1 METIDLIKKIK
12 KIEIK
17 TKSISK
23 NVFSG
28 DYHSNFKGKGMAF
41 SEVRE
46 YSFGDDIRAIDWNVS
61 ARSNSTHIKV
71 FEEERELTVI
81 LILDMS
87 ASGNFGTLE
96 QRKKDIL
103 IEISAILSFAAM
115 QNNDKIGVILFTD
128 TVEKFIPPKKGKKHI
143 LRIISELIEFKPQ
156 STKTNI
162 KAPFEFLINT
172 IKKRSIVFV
181 LSDFID
187 DGYIDSLRIMS
198 KRNDTILIQ
207 IYDTF
212 EEYFPNIGL
221 VKVKN
226 LENNTEY
233 LIDSNDKNVNKLIK
247 DNWEYYQNYLN
258 DSLKKSKLD
267 LVKIP
272 TDKDYILPLRN
283 LFKKRE
289 KRK

>member
-143 LRIISELIEFKPQ
+143 LRIISELIEFKPK

-258 DSLKKSKLD
+258 ESLKKSKLD

>member
-87 ASGNFGTLE
+87 ASGDFGTLE

-128 TVEKFIPPKKGKKHI
+128 KVEKFIPPKKGKKHI
-143 LRIISELIEFKPQ
+143 LRIISELIEFKPT
-156 STKTNI
+156 SSSTNI

-181 LSDFID
+181 LSDFIGD
-187 DGYIDSLRIMS
+187 DYLDSLRIMS

-207 IYDTF
+207 IYDKF
-212 EEYFPNIGL
+212 EEYFPNVGL

-233 LIDSNDKNVNKLIK
+233 LIDSSDKNVNKMMK

-258 DSLKKSKLD
+258 DCLKKSKLD

>member
-143 LRIISELIEFKPQ
+143 LRIISELIEFKPK

>member
-23 NVFSG
+23 NIFSG

-81 LILDMS
+81 LIIDMS

-143 LRIISELIEFKPQ
+143 LRIISELIEFKPK
-156 STKTNI
+156 SKKTNI

-207 IYDTF
+207 IYDAF
-212 EEYFPNIGL
+212 EELFPNIGL

-226 LENNTEY
+226 LENNLEY
-233 LIDSNDKNVNKLIK
+233 LINSSDKNVNKMIK

-258 DSLKKSKLD
+258 ESLKKSKLD

-283 LFKKRE
+283 LFKRRE

>member
-258 DSLKKSKLD
+258 ESLKKSKLD

>member
-23 NVFSG
+23 NIFSG

-143 LRIISELIEFKPQ
+143 LRIISELIEFKPI
-156 STKTNI
+156 SKKTNI

-187 DGYIDSLRIMS
+187 DGYLDTLRIMS

-207 IYDTF
+207 IYDEF
-212 EEYFPNIGL
+212 EEVFPNIGL

-226 LENNTEY
+226 LESDIEY
-233 LIDSNDKNVNKLIK
+233 LINSNDKNVNKMIK

-272 TDKDYILPLRN
+272 TNKDYILPLRN